1 MAAPVFKTGGAA
13 LDAAWWVQLPCAP
26 ANPLG
31 IAGDPDPRAGPGPM
45 THHRSAHEQ
54 PLVVHW
60 TARWGDFMTWRG
72 LQVLVPVVVG
82 LVLLLPWLL
91 SLAGVALV
99 DSGTVTITLG
109 LGVVLLLFGVLV
121 TARFL
126 RLVWRSVGATFTWTV
141 TGRGVH
147 VQNDRGRDSR
157 YPWATIRSATDRGA
171 TIEVAIQ
178 KGPRLHIPKRA
189 WADAAAT
196 QDFLDRL
203 QRHVTEVAETP
214 TAPAAR

>member
-13 LDAAWWVQLPCAP
+13 HDVARWVRLPCAP

-31 IAGDPDPRAGPGPM
+31 IAGDPNPGAGLGPM
-45 THHRSAHEQ
+45 TRHRSSHEQ

-82 LVLLLPWLL
+82 LALLLPWLL

-121 TARFL
+121 TGRFL
-126 RLVWRSVGATFTWTV
+126 RLVLRSVGAAFTWTV
-141 TGRGVH
+141 TTRGVH